1 MFFLQDPL
9 FSIHAISV
17 PDMLVKSEGQNNDK
31 DRVIGD
37 HFYNYKS
44 RMQSTDI
51 AVVMCAI
58 NKLSRSTKHR
68 TVFFK
73 LTMKNNKPIW
83 IALK

>member
-31 DRVIGD
+31 ARVIGD

-44 RMQSTDI
+44 RMQ
-51 AVVMCAI
+51 CR
-58 NKLSRSTKHR
+58 RSIE
-68 TVFFK
+68 
-73 LTMKNNKPIW
+73 LT
-83 IALK
+83 